1 MPPTS
6 CRAGR
11 HGSRPPP
18 SDQQPDTLPWPVGAC
33 STNAQ
38 VVGVYASTMVIC
50 QSTIGQVYTQCDAN
64 QNLCNT
70 NSWQLC
76 GTDDF
81 LDRGGSSTPAPFGV
95 EAWIGSWINHDPVLL
110 SYQPPL
116 TGNAPCTLPATI
128 DPVAVA
134 WACKGGSKLGHFQSY
149 ALLRTRTC
157 TRGSGSSRYPTGS

>member
-1 MPPTS
+1 
-6 CRAGR
+6 
-11 HGSRPPP
+11 
-18 SDQQPDTLPWPVGAC
+18 
-33 STNAQ
+33 
-38 VVGVYASTMVIC
+38 MVIC

-128 DPVAVA
+128 APVVAA

-149 ALLRTRTC
+149 ALVTSSQCYRVAQNQNLHEGFWFIKIPDRFLNAATC
-157 TRGSGSSRYPTGS
+157 CQL